1 MSDLE
6 EKFQDA
12 AKRVKTL
19 DNRPSNDYLLMLY
32 SYFKQATVGPVN
44 TSQPWAIQIEARAKW
59 DAWKKQETLSKD
71 EAMSKYIDVVNE
83 LIKAS

>member
-6 EKFQDA
+6 TQFEDA

-19 DNRPSNDYLLMLY
+19 DNRPSNDYLLLLY
-32 SYFKQATVGPVN
+32 SYFKQATAGPIN

-59 DAWKKQETLSKD
+59 DAWKKQETLSKE
-71 EAMSKYIDVVNE
+71 EAMSKYIDLVNE